1 MKILTVYNMKGG
13 VGKTTTAIN
22 IAHILSQVHG
32 YRVLLIDNDQQGNVS
47 QFFDL
52 HSYDLPCIAD
62 VLTVKGYKVADA
74 IRHTQF
80 EGLHVL
86 PSNMNL
92 IRANK
97 AITLLNEVAEHIPN
111 INLFVSHYVRKEA
124 LMSSQIEGTQA
135 TIEDIFDPMVDKNTN
150 IEIEEVFNYV
160 KALEF
165 AILRLKEMPLCNRL
179 LREIHNIL
187 MQGARGSDKMPGE
200 FRNSQ
205 NWIGGE
211 GSTIKNARFIPPNV
225 DDMKT
230 SLTDLEA
237 FMNNQNDLDILICTS
252 LIHYQ
257 FETIHPFL
265 DGNGR
270 VGRLLFLLYLMEKKV
285 LSTPAFYISNYLK
298 LNRIEYFE
306 RLSDVRRNGSY
317 EQWIKFIL
325 RAINESAEDAII
337 TMDSL
342 ISLHER
348 HKNLIISSLGRSKN
362 TALKLFE
369 YLEMNPIIEINKTSK
384 ALNLTF
390 KTISDSIKRLCEM
403 GILKQ
408 SSGELRY
415 RTFSYVEYLDIL
427 KKDT

>member
-1 MKILTVYNMKGG
+1 MNNRSGAYKTNLSGITSYKSFTPTPLPPIPSINMDEEM
-13 VGKTTTAIN
+13 VD
-22 IAHILSQVHG
+22 
-32 YRVLLIDNDQQGNVS
+32 LLIKSNK
-47 QFFDL
+47 
-52 HSYDLPCIAD
+52 H
-62 VLTVKGYKVADA
+62 VALLDGLS
-74 IRHTQF
+74 IR
-80 EGLHVL
+80 V
-86 PSNMNL
+86 
-92 IRANK
+92 
-97 AITLLNEVAEHIPN
+97 PN
-111 INLFVSHYVRKEA
+111 IKLLISMYVRKEA
-124 LMSSQIEGTQA
+124 LLSSQIEGTQA
-135 TIEDIFDPMVDKNTN
+135 SLDDIFDPLIEENTN
-150 IEIEEVFNYV
+150 LDVADVINYISAAEYAIE
-160 KALEF
+160 
-165 AILRLKEMPLCNRL
+165 RLKTFPLCNRL
-179 LREIHNIL
+179 IKEAHALL
-187 MQGARGSDKMPGE
+187 MKGVRGQDKSPGE
-200 FRNSQ
+200 FRTTQ
-205 NWIGGE
+205 NWIGGV
-211 GSTIKNARFIPPNV
+211 GSSIMNASYIPPSPE
-225 DDMKT
+225 DMVEAM
-230 SLTDLEA
+230 SDLEKYI
-237 FMNNQNDLDILICTS
+237 NSDNYIYNYLINAA

-348 HKNLIISSLGRSKN
+348 HKNLIISSLSRSKN